1 MDANGFD
8 TLAHTLATSSTR
20 RAGGAA
26 DRGASRGWTAHHPGP
41 GRRPGEE
48 AGNGGKGGNAKGS
61 RGGTGDTGRKGK
73 HRLRTTPTPKLATIH
88 PIRPR
93 SFGCPLGAAAC
104 LGVFA
109 PIRERGAAMIV
120 RAARTRLSPTWSGF
134 AMPRHAPPCPRHAR
148 RDHILGELVI
158 GHGCFRGCQ
167 TPREHRAD
175 PSLAAAA
182 FSLRAFTLRQEPVS
196 AARTHAGHSAT
207 AEACLCHAAGRI
219 NAPRGITRDPFSCNQ
234 AGAGPGVVCTANT
247 QTRPRAGSARVEL
260 RSALAPRSGV
270 AS

>member
-134 AMPRHAPPCPRHAR
+134 AMPRHALAMPSPCPRHA
-148 RDHILGELVI
+148 L
-158 GHGCFRGCQ
+158 
-167 TPREHRAD
+167 AM
-175 PSLAAAA
+175 PS
-182 FSLRAFTLRQEPVS
+182 P
-196 AARTHAGHSAT
+196 
-207 AEACLCHAAGRI
+207 C
-219 NAPRGITRDPFSCNQ
+219 P
-234 AGAGPGVVCTANT
+234 
-247 QTRPRAGSARVEL
+247 
-260 RSALAPRSGV
+260 PRSYPR
-270 AS
+270 